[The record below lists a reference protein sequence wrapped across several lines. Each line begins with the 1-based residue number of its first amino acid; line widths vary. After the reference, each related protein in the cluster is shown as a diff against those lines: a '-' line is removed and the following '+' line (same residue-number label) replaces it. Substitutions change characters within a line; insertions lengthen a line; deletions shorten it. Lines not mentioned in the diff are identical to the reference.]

1 MEKTVN
7 YTQEQVAE
15 MVAAYRAGTSIEDL
29 AKNLGKST
37 RSVVAK
43 LSREGVY
50 ESKAKAKVAAGR
62 VTKEQMVAL
71 LADRMGED
79 VEALKSL
86 AKAEKVALEL
96 VTKFVVAVPVA
107 EAA

>member
-7 YTQEQVAE
+7 YTQEQVTE
-15 MVAAYRAGTSIEDL
+15 MVAAYRAGTSVEDL

-50 ESKAKAKVAAGR
+50 ESKAKASGSTR
-62 VTKEQMVAL
+62 VTKDAL
-71 LADRMGED
+71 VTSLALKLG
-79 VEALKSL
+79 VEAEQLKSL

-96 VTKFVVAVPVA
+96 LVSKFAV
-107 EAA
+107 

>member
-7 YTQEQVAE
+7 YTQEQVTE
-15 MVAAYRAGTSIEDL
+15 MVAAYRAGETVENL

-50 ESKAKAKVAAGR
+50 QPKSKAVGAGR
-62 VTKEQMVAL
+62 VTKEAMVATI
-71 LADRMGED
+71 ASRMNVD
-79 VEALKSL
+79 AEALKSL
-86 AKAEKVALEL
+86 AKAEKSALEL
-96 VTKFVVAVPVA
+96 VTKFVVAVPAEA

>member
-15 MVAAYRAGTSIEDL
+15 MVASYRAGTSVEDL

-50 ESKAKAKVAAGR
+50 ESKAKARGAAGR
-62 VTKEQMVAL
+62 VTKDALVTQMAIKIGVDL
-71 LADRMGED
+71 
-79 VEALKSL
+79 EALKSL
-86 AKAEKVALEL
+86 SKAEKSALEL
-96 VTKFVVAVPVA
+96 VTNYVIGA
-107 EAA
+107 